1 MQDRSN
7 LGCFGILALIV
18 AVYALWIVVLWVGV
32 PLAVVGMVIA
42 YSELQK
48 SRVAESRKNI
58 RKNNALA
65 LGAGSALLGIASIW
79 GNLSSAEGPLAKMQ
93 GDDNPAVV
101 AIPEEMP
108 TAAEC
113 DARRAQIQ
121 TYGEIKAACE
131 RMTAG
136 PGSTLAANACM
147 SEEVRLLRNCGID
160 IEQSPF

>member
-1 MQDRSN
+1 M
-7 LGCFGILALIV
+7 
-18 AVYALWIVVLWVGV
+18 VVLWIGV
-32 PLAVVGMVIA
+32 PLAVAGLYIG

-48 SRVAESRKNI
+48 SSTSEDEKGKH
-58 RKNNALA
+58 KNNAML

-79 GNLSSAEGPLAKMQ
+79 GNLASAEGPLAKMR
-93 GDDNPAVV
+93 GDDSSELV
-101 AIPEEMP
+101 ATDEMP

-113 DARRAQIQ
+113 DARRGQIQ
-121 TYGEIKAACE
+121 TYGEVKAACE

-136 PGSTLAANACM
+136 GAGASLAANACM